1 MGTIDRHVDFT
12 ILGLDV
18 AGLLVIPLT
27 LSLIHF
33 AGSEALLA
41 SLTHSA
47 DATTLQGLFGHW
59 AVHHSTAHL
68 VENLVGYGLV
78 AGVAYGIAWLIR
90 ERWWFRLSGVAIL
103 LVVPPG
109 SALVSDLAF
118 GWLSPSLSYAARGVS
133 AVVAAMLGL
142 LYVLFLGFLHREFDR
157 RVAISV
163 GGNVLIG
170 TLVGLLWVVGDPPW
184 TTVIGILGA
193 GVAVLLFDVGS
204 RIRSE
209 QDRQRPVDRWPRA
222 GTTALLTTVVGTV
235 LLTSAIALVPADP
248 FAGPAISNVYA
259 HVTGFGL
266 GGTIGG
272 WGHRYWTARSWF

>member
-1 MGTIDRHVDFT
+1 MTERRVDWM

-18 AGLLVIPLT
+18 AGLLVVPVVV
-27 LSLIHF
+27 SLLHF
-33 AGSEALLA
+33 TATESFLA
-41 SLTHSA
+41 SLTHYA

-68 VENLVGYGLV
+68 VGNVMGYGLV
-78 AGVAYGIAWLIR
+78 AGAAYGLAWLVK
-90 ERWWFRLSGVAIL
+90 ERWWFRLSGLTIL
-103 LVVPPG
+103 VVVPP
-109 SALVSDLAF
+109 STALASDLVF
-118 GWLSPSLSYAARGVS
+118 GWLLPGFSYAARGAS

-142 LYVLFLGFLHREFDR
+142 LYVLFLGFLQREFDR

-204 RIRSE
+204 RIRSDQE
-209 QDRQRPVDRWPRA
+209 RQRPA
-222 GTTALLTTVVGTV
+222 GRIHRVEASLLLTTAVFTV
-235 LLTSAIALVPADP
+235 LLASAIALVPANP

-259 HVTGFGL
+259 HATGFGM
-266 GGTIGG
+266 GITVGG